1 MSVVLI
7 AASAVLAGARSYA
20 AIGQWAASAPQH
32 TLARLGARTVGA
44 LGVRVAPSKAT
55 IRRVLTLACPGG
67 LAELTGADPSGT
79 DTVAVDGKSA
89 RGSRIGEMPA
99 AHLLAAMTSDGQ
111 PVPQLRVPD
120 KTNEITCFAALLEPT
135 T

>member
-32 TLARLGARTVGA
+32 TLARLGARAVGA
-44 LGVRVAPSKAT
+44 LGVRMAPSKAT

-67 LAELTGADPSGT
+67 LAELTGADPAGA

-89 RGSRIGEMPA
+89 RGSRNAEMPA
-99 AHLLAAMTSDGQ
+99 AHLLAAMTGDGQ
-111 PVPQLRVPD
+111 TVTQLRAP
-120 KTNEITCFAALLEPT
+120 TRPTRFPASPRCWSPT